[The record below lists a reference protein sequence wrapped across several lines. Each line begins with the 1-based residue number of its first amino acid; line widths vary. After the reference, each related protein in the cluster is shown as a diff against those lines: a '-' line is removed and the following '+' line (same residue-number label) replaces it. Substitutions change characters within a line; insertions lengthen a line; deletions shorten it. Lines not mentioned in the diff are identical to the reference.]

1 MNGRRLLRFCCAL
14 VQRSFLMGAVCC
26 QVAGLPHVVNGWSP
40 LAAAELDTFQL
51 QGTDYGGTYR
61 RSCRCRY
68 AFSLAYMSIAF
79 TTARDD
85 CSYRTG
91 CTTHPFAQ
99 HAVIPSPCSFGSH
112 YGYLS
117 VTMQCFPLP
126 WSSFRHHYYIVLLLL
141 LLLLLLLFKWRL
153 VLWHLWLAS
162 RTWLFQHW
170 FA

>member
-1 MNGRRLLRFCCAL
+1 MLSMVGALLQQRSWTPFSSKEPTMVVRIVVPVVVVMLFLLRTCNA
-14 VQRSFLMGAVCC
+14 
-26 QVAGLPHVVNGWSP
+26 
-40 LAAAELDTFQL
+40 
-51 QGTDYGGTYR
+51 
-61 RSCRCRY
+61 
-68 AFSLAYMSIAF
+68 
-79 TTARDD
+79 TARDD

-117 VTMQCFPLP
+117 VTMQCFPLL

-153 VLWHLWLAS
+153 VLFFCGWHHEHGSFNIGLPRARDILPK
-162 RTWLFQHW
+162 H
-170 FA
+170 